1 MSVSRGRGRTDAPD
15 NFENFLRQ
23 CGLGDPVGVTGLNKP
38 LIIPGGNITANDDE
52 EYVSRM
58 TADNLDQIFNAS
70 DLRRRRDQDNDGSL
84 HAID

>member
-1 MSVSRGRGRTDAPD
+1 MSVSRGRRRANAPD

-23 CGLGDPVGVTGLNKP
+23 SGLSDPVGVTGLNKP
-38 LIIPGGNITANDDE
+38 LIIPGGNIAANDDE

-58 TADNLDQIFNAS
+58 TADDLDQIFDAS
-70 DLRRRRDQDNDGSL
+70 DLRRRCDQDNDGSL